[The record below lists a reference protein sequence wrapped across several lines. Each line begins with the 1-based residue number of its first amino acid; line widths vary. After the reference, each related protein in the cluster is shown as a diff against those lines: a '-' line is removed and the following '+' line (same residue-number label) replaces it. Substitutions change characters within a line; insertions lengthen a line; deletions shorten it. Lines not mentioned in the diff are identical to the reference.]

1 MSLEREPQHIYPE
14 RAGGDIPSLIEVFKK
29 PPEFVLSDAERE
41 KVLGI
46 EKTLTQSHN
55 LNVDLVKLNDDPKVE
70 GIENIYDARISSKT
84 FYLDY
89 FLTDEGKKRA
99 VAIGVSKE
107 AADKATTIDQVKENL
122 LALDYSKLDGILL
135 GDCER
140 ESSEFTQKRMVDA
153 FEKGGF
159 TSVEGIPNPTRILV
173 ATNPDKLAD
182 KVEGLKRLKTYLK
195 AYDATLVGDDKV
207 TKGTKVM
214 VTIHRRRVNEMIA
227 NLYPEAYAFKKQ
239 ANTSMREK
247 DRTLSSRIEAAMSGI
262 RAISGRRSLKNFSRI
277 DMFLNGAGELQKG
290 NYNQV
295 SQKILALADE
305 VTKRQVPKP
314 TNYRYKGYE
323 EKWKDA
329 EFSAEEFRAMGE
341 KVLDAWGL
349 KSSMPHSEYDPER
362 QGRAQDGKWQAV
374 LNPKSTSLSVESKQN
389 AMKFQPN
396 KSRKMASISPAGAVP
411 GLIHETHHV
420 WQHEQKKKSVGLSIT
435 ENVGMDRSALIAEGG
450 GIFVEGKGQI
460 ELFGQVSTPNIDY
473 LRGAQARIKG
483 GGYADCVKAFYES
496 QVAKNPN
503 KDKREAAELAA
514 DRTLRLF
521 RSGGQTAEASPYF
534 THSGGGTLEYLEQ
547 ELLAKELRGTPLEP
561 MFYLT
566 GVNLE
571 MLAELHKI
579 GLFDIKNI
587 KLPPVPV
594 EDIIKEEIDK
604 KLSAW

>member
-1 MSLEREPQHIYPE
+1 MSQERGPQHLYPE

-29 PPEFVLSDAERE
+29 PPEFVLSEAERA
-41 KVLGI
+41 KVLGV

-55 LNVDLVKLNDDPKVE
+55 LNLDLVKVNDDPKIE
-70 GIENIYDARISSKT
+70 GIENIYDARINSNT

-89 FLTDEGKKRA
+89 FLTEEGKKRA
-99 VAIGVSKE
+99 VVLGVSKE
-107 AADKATTIDQVKENL
+107 AADQATTIDQVRENL
-122 LALDYSKLDGILL
+122 LVLDYSKLDGIVL

-140 ESSEFTQKRMVDA
+140 ESSEFIQKRMVDA
-153 FEKGGF
+153 FEKNGF
-159 TSVEGIPNPTRILV
+159 SSVDAIPNPTRLLV

-195 AYDATLVGDDKV
+195 AYDATLTGDDKV
-207 TKGTKVM
+207 TKGTRVM
-214 VTIHRRRVNEMIA
+214 VAIHRRRVNEMIA
-227 NLYPEAYAFKKQ
+227 NLYPEAFAFQKQ
-239 ANTSMREK
+239 AQASNTDK
-247 DRTLSSRIEAAMSGI
+247 NKALSTRIEKAMSGI

-295 SQKILALADE
+295 SGEILTLADE
-305 VTKRQVPKP
+305 VTKRQEPKP
-314 TNYRYKGYE
+314 TNYRYKGFE

-341 KVLDAWGL
+341 KVLDAWGIL
-349 KSSMPHSEYDPER
+349 SSMPHTEYDPER
-362 QGRAQDGKWQAV
+362 QGRAPDGKWQAV

-396 KSRKMASISPAGAVP
+396 KPRKMASVSPAGAVP

-420 WQHEQKKKSVGLSIT
+420 WQHGEKERLGLTIT
-435 ENVGMDRSALIAEGG
+435 ERVGMDRSALIAEGG
-450 GIFVEGKGQI
+450 GIYVEGKAQR
-460 ELFGQVSTPNIDY
+460 ELFGQVSSPNTDY
-473 LRGAQARIKG
+473 LRAAQARIKG

-496 QVAKNPN
+496 QMAKNPN
-503 KDKREAAELAA
+503 SDKRKVAELAA

-521 RSGGQTAEASPYF
+521 RSGGQTAEASKYF

-561 MFYLT
+561 IFYLT

-579 GLFDIKNI
+579 GLFDIKNV
-587 KLPPVPV
+587 KFPPIPV
-594 EDIIKEEIDK
+594 EDIIKEEIEK
-604 KLSAW
+604 KLAA